1 MKKINYQTESFFK
14 LGRKFSVFKPG
25 SALILTMFILAGM
38 MIVAFTGS
46 YIVLVGI
53 KSSGVQYQST
63 QAYFAAE
70 SGAEQLLYKLRRG
83 EIPPEEVSETA
94 VLSGEFSSGAK
105 FQVFY
110 INRDPMVYHSIGEY
124 QKTKRSVELL
134 IGDR

>member
-1 MKKINYQTESFFK
+1 MLKTDYQKKIFFNR
-14 LGRKFSVFKPG
+14 GKFLSACKPG

-53 KSSGVQYQST
+53 RSSGVQYQST

-70 SGAEQLLYKLRRG
+70 AGAEQLLYKLRRM
-83 EIPPEEVSETA
+83 ELILEDTSETA
-94 VLSGEFSSGAK
+94 ILSGTFSSGAN

-110 INRDPMVYHSIGEY
+110 INRDPIVCHSIGEY
-124 QKTKRSVELL
+124 QKTKRNVELK
-134 IGDR
+134 I

>member
-1 MKKINYQTESFFK
+1 MKKTVCQNKACLNRSKFK
-14 LGRKFSVFKPG
+14 SG

-53 KSSGVQYQST
+53 RSSGVQYQST

-70 SGAEQLLYKLRRG
+70 AGAEQLLYKLRRM
-83 EIPPEEVSETA
+83 EIVPEDVSETA
-94 VLSGEFSSGAK
+94 IISQTFDSGAN

-124 QKTKRSVELL
+124 QKTKRNVELK
-134 IGDR
+134 I